1 MSLLYRVRALKTF
14 YISCCLC
21 AMILIFNSLKQGGW
35 LDSAKKFHD
44 FNVLFWLIFHANFLW
59 CITWNSFRKYI
70 SLLNRVGARALR
82 TFYLS
87 CCLCA
92 MILIFNSLKRG
103 GWLHSAKSC
112 HDFYV
117 LFWLIFHANF
127 LWWCKDFEKKFRK
140 KSQAKPRKLDSHCL
154 MVSWMHT
161 LHKTLLWMNVPLK
174 DQIRLSVTICRVNYA
189 KARTKI

>member
-14 YISCCLC
+14 YLSCCLC

-44 FNVLFWLIFHANFLW
+44 FNVLFWLIFHAYFLW
-59 CITWNSFRKYI
+59 CITWKSFCKYI

-127 LWWCKDFEKKFRK
+127 LWWCKDFEKKVK
-140 KSQAKPRKLDSHCL
+140 PSQENLIAIAWWYLGCTHY
-154 MVSWMHT
+154 
-161 LHKTLLWMNVPLK
+161 TLLWMNVPLK

>member
-1 MSLLYRVRALKTF
+1 LYFGQCDDFIYSFWDFMTFSITATYIDILLVFFKGHSTP
-14 YISCCLC
+14 SCDQNY
-21 AMILIFNSLKQGGW
+21 MTSQTG
-35 LDSAKKFHD
+35 
-44 FNVLFWLIFHANFLW
+44 
-59 CITWNSFRKYI
+59 CITWNSFLKYM
-70 SLLNRVGARALR
+70 SLLYNRVGARALR

-127 LWWCKDFEKKFRK
+127 LWWCKDFEKKVK
-140 KSQAKPRKLDSHCL
+140 PSQENLIAIAWWYLGCTHY
-154 MVSWMHT
+154 
-161 LHKTLLWMNVPLK
+161 
-174 DQIRLSVTICRVNYA
+174 TID
-189 KARTKI
+189 TF